1 MKEWSDL
8 MNYTALIVAAGSGSR
23 MGLGYNKLLYPLSE
37 QQTVI
42 EKTAS
47 IFIRDQRCK
56 QIIIV
61 TSEADTEQMK
71 QLFQG
76 SDITFVLGGKTRQE
90 SVYNGLQQ
98 VKEAVVLIHDG
109 ARPWLSLSCI
119 DDLLACL
126 KKHRACLLCVPVK
139 DTIKR
144 VQNGVI
150 SQTYPRAE
158 LMQAQTPQ
166 AFHLNVIKAA
176 YEKAMLQNIGA
187 TDDAQIVELFTEVKV
202 HVVEGSYENRKITTK
217 EDLY

>member
-1 MKEWSDL
+1 M
-8 MNYTALIVAAGSGSR
+8 
-23 MGLGYNKLLYPLSE
+23 
-37 QQTVI
+37 
-42 EKTAS
+42 
-47 IFIRDQRCK
+47 
-56 QIIIV
+56 
-61 TSEADTEQMK
+61 
-71 QLFQG
+71 
-76 SDITFVLGGKTRQE
+76 
-90 SVYNGLQQ
+90 
-98 VKEAVVLIHDG
+98 LIHDG

-166 AFHLNVIKAA
+166 AFHLDVIKAA
-176 YEKAMLQNIGA
+176 YEKAMLQNISA
-187 TDDAQIVELFTEVKV
+187 TDDAQIVELCTEVKV